1 MLTRRTLIMTK
12 HLVVGTNPF
21 NLVDDNGQRV
31 QGVKVYY
38 LDIEPEDG
46 DNGAKGFFPLN
57 LSIMGDHVSTFTSV
71 PGIYDLEFKQKR
83 DKMGKPS
90 LSLRSVE
97 FVKSVTLPSV
107 I

>member
-1 MLTRRTLIMTK
+1 MTK

-21 NLVDDNGQRV
+21 DLVDDNGQRV

-38 LDIEPEDG
+38 LDNDPEDG
-46 DNGAKGFFPLN
+46 SNGAKGFFPLN
-57 LSIMGDHVSTFTSV
+57 LSIMGDHVSKFSSV

-83 DKMGKPS
+83 DKYGKPS
-90 LSLRSVE
+90 LSLRNVE
-97 FVKSVTLPSV
+97 FVEPVTLPV